1 MVKNIICSNF
11 KVKKNLPLG
20 KKILTLPMLNLK
32 IIFYENNNRK
42 KAFKQQG
49 S

>member
-11 KVKKNLPLG
+11 KVKKILPLG
-20 KKILTLPMLNLK
+20 KKILTLPTRNLK
-32 IIFYENNNRK
+32 IIFHENNNKK
-42 KAFKQQG
+42 KAFKEQG